1 MRIPDK
7 VLKTINTAYTHIA
20 QTRMGT
26 DFVTGRGMA
35 MELDLRRTLVLYFV
49 GGLKN
54 DYLPISRN
62 VST

>member
-26 DFVTGRGMA
+26 AFVTGWGMA
-35 MELDLRRTLVLYFV
+35 MELDLRRTLVLYFAV
-49 GGLKN
+49 QIPTGR
-54 DYLPISRN
+54 ISAFRCYP
-62 VST
+62 